1 MLSSLAAGVLRDG
14 LGTLT
19 DSMFSQ
25 LAGQNKT
32 DSCLDLSRGDSGF
45 PVVVSKAGGL
55 ASDALK
61 DVIDEGVHDAHGLA
75 RHTGVGVDLLH
86 DLVNVHGIAFLPP
99 PVPLLLVSR
108 RGFLSDYLLFDCF
121 LCCWHDC

>member
-32 DSCLDLSRGDSGF
+32 DSGLDLSRGDSGF

-55 ASDALK
+55 ASDALE

-86 DLVNVHGIAFLPP
+86 DLVNVHGIAFPSSSCASSSCLQTW
-99 PVPLLLVSR
+99 VSFRLASFRLLSLLLA
-108 RGFLSDYLLFDCF
+108 
-121 LCCWHDC
+121 